1 MELMKIRAALY
12 MRVSKS
18 DGSQTVKNQELELRA
33 YAERM
38 EFEVMEFIDNE
49 TGSTND
55 RDGLK
60 ALLDA
65 ASRREFQIVLIWKL
79 DRVTRMGAR
88 EALNFFHSLDCWAIE
103 YKSVTE
109 SWLDSK
115 GPVPMLRD
123 ILISIVGSFAKK
135 EREDLILRTKA
146 GLARARAEGKTLGRP
161 RILGS
166 KGHVGDLQKIAELRQ
181 RGLSQRK
188 IAAELRLT
196 KGVVQRAIETLESS
210 SEHA

>member
-1 MELMKIRAALY
+1 MKIRVALY

-88 EALNFFHSLDCWAIE
+88 EAFEFL
-103 YKSVTE
+103 
-109 SWLDSK
+109 
-115 GPVPMLRD
+115 P
-123 ILISIVGSFAKK
+123 
-135 EREDLILRTKA
+135 
-146 GLARARAEGKTLGRP
+146 LARLLGNR
-161 RILGS
+161 
-166 KGHVGDLQKIAELRQ
+166 
-181 RGLSQRK
+181 
-188 IAAELRLT
+188 
-196 KGVVQRAIETLESS
+196 VQER
-210 SEHA
+210 H